1 MKLNYHVYGTGKPI
15 VLVHGWAMHSGIWG
29 GFAQQL
35 AHSHRVICVDLP
47 GHGQSVALQPFELA
61 AISAALARTLAD
73 EAACWLGWSLGAT
86 VALDFVGRYPD
97 RVSSLMLLSG
107 NPCFCRSPVTTL
119 TAAWP
124 AMNDQVLQQFAEQ
137 LRDNSQATLLR
148 FLALQV
154 LGSDHYKKVLAELKQ
169 ATTAFPP
176 PDAATLAGGL
186 AILKQADLRVL
197 LADLAIPVMAILGG
211 RDTLVPVAVGEAMQQ
226 IQPLLQVQVL
236 DKAAHAPFLSHPEA
250 VLALVRDFLDNT

>member
-1 MKLNYHVYGTGKPI
+1 MKLNYLVYGTGKPI

-29 GFAQQL
+29 DFAQQL

-47 GHGQSVALQPFELA
+47 GHGQSSVLEPFELA
-61 AISAALARTLAD
+61 AISAALASTVAN

-86 VALDFVGRYPD
+86 VALDFAHRYPE
-97 RVSSLMLLSG
+97 RVSSLVLLSG
-107 NPCFCRSPVTTL
+107 NPCFCRSPVASLTT
-119 TAAWP
+119 AWP

-154 LGSDHYKKVLAELKQ
+154 LGSDHYKRLLAELKQ
-169 ATTAFPP
+169 STAACPP
-176 PDAATLAGGL
+176 PDSATLAGGL
-186 AILKQADLRVL
+186 AILKQADLRAA
-197 LADLAIPVMAILGG
+197 LADLVIPVMAILGG
-211 RDTLVPVAVGEAMQQ
+211 RDTLVPVAVGEAMRQ

-236 DKAAHAPFLSHPEA
+236 DKAAHAPFLSHPQA
-250 VLALVRDFLDNT
+250 VLALVRDFLDKT